1 MVTHRRYLRIEG
13 KFEPGDQRTVKIG
26 RGLSAQDG
34 TTLKRNFS
42 RTLTI
47 PNLQPNLRFV
57 GGGLYLPK
65 DGNLNLG
72 LATVNVNKVKVGIEK
87 VYANNLVFLAS
98 SQGWSRWA
106 SNIGKSLHSE
116 EIRIESVLNEE
127 VTTPI
132 SLAEYLE
139 GDRIGIF
146 KVTARESER
155 RWRYATQWVMVTDL
169 GIMAKKTA
177 DELWVW
183 VNSLSTLK
191 GVEDAVIEVIS
202 DNNQI
207 LLSGTTNSDGVVKFS
222 SVSEKIEGFVP
233 FMITAAKGKDLS
245 FIELNRRK
253 LSTTNF
259 GVAGAPYLDSGY
271 EAFVY
276 TDRGVY
282 RPGETANLVSIVRG
296 KGNLTPPSLPVLIQV
311 LAPDKRIF
319 REFRSQTGREGA
331 FELSVKFPE
340 YAKTGA
346 VHCQD
351 SCCRQRKSGVPAF
364 RSRSSCPTGLR
375 SL

>member
-1 MVTHRRYLRIEG
+1 M
-13 KFEPGDQRTVKIG
+13 
-26 RGLSAQDG
+26 
-34 TTLKRNFS
+34 
-42 RTLTI
+42 
-47 PNLQPNLRFV
+47 
-57 GGGLYLPK
+57 
-65 DGNLNLG
+65 
-72 LATVNVNKVKVGIEK
+72 
-87 VYANNLVFLAS
+87 
-98 SQGWSRWA
+98 
-106 SNIGKSLHSE
+106 
-116 EIRIESVLNEE
+116 LNEE

-259 GVAGAPYLDSGY
+259 EVAGAPYLDSGY

-282 RPGETANLVSIVRG
+282 RPGETANLVNIVRG

-340 YAKTGA
+340 YAKTGRYTA
-346 VHCQD
+346 KVHVAGNEIGACQL
-351 SCCRQRKSGVPAF
+351 SGRGVHARPD
-364 RSRSSCPTGLR
+364 
-375 SL
+375 